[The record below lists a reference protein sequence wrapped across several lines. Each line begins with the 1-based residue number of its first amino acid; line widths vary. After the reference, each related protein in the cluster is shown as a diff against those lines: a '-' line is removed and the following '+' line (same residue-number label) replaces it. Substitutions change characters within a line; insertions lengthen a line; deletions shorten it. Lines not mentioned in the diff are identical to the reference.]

1 MNNRIHSPSGDQ
13 QPLAFYQNTR
23 GRPFRVVFGDLITLA
38 ESRQFDVIGH
48 GCNCLHKMDAGIA
61 KSIAERFPAA
71 LEADLATPPRDR
83 AKLGSYSKAHIPE
96 LDLTVL
102 NIYSQFKKAGPRPKV
117 RYEAVEQAAR
127 AIAVEFAGKR
137 LGLPMIGA
145 GLAGGD
151 WLIIKEIL
159 GGELELVDLTIVVY
173 TPARSTN
180 PDQIRAPI

>member
-1 MNNRIHSPSGDQ
+1 MIDINYH
-13 QPLAFYQNTR
+13 QNTR
-23 GRPFRVVFGDLITLA
+23 GRAFRLVEGDLIALA
-38 ESRQFDVIGH
+38 EARRFDVIGH
-48 GCNCLHKMDAGIA
+48 GCNCLHSMGAGIA
-61 KSIAERFPAA
+61 KAIADRFPEA
-71 LEADLATPPRDR
+71 LAADLATPLRDP
-83 AKLGSYSKAHIPE
+83 AKLGTYSKAHIAE

-159 GGELELVDLTIVVY
+159 GVELEPVDLTVVVY
-173 TPARSTN
+173 TPPA
-180 PDQIRAPI
+180 A

>member
-1 MNNRIHSPSGDQ
+1 MIDINYH
-13 QPLAFYQNTR
+13 QNTR
-23 GRPFRVVFGDLITLA
+23 GRPFRLVEGDLIALA
-38 ESRQFDVIGH
+38 EARQFDVIGH
-48 GCNCLHKMDAGIA
+48 GCNCLHSMGAGIA
-61 KSIAERFPAA
+61 KAIADRFPDA
-71 LEADLATPPRDR
+71 LAADLATPLRDR
-83 AKLGSYSKAHIPE
+83 AKLGTYSKAHIAE

-159 GGELELVDLTIVVY
+159 GVELEPVDLTVVVY
-173 TPARSTN
+173 TPPA
-180 PDQIRAPI
+180 A